1 MLFATQCSLRCIH
14 DLYEE
19 WDTCHEVAGGYEML
33 NRCMNRRARYRA
45 IRTLT
50 HWIRSQRSLDNFA

>member
-1 MLFATQCSLRCIH
+1 MTTSFPMISSTPGMLFATQCSLRCIH

-33 NRCMNRRARYRA
+33 NRCMNRRALATGRYA
-45 IRTLT
+45 P
-50 HWIRSQRSLDNFA
+50 